1 MTIRI
6 VDYVGDRATDMKQG
20 DEIYNLIIAG
30 FSKNEI
36 VDIDFSGMTT
46 ILSTFLNNAIGK
58 LYKDYDSEFLN
69 KNLKIQNLND
79 DDMFIL
85 RKVAKRAKEFYAN
98 QKIITSV
105 LDENFIW

>member
-46 ILSTFLNNAIGK
+46 ILSTFLNNAI
-58 LYKDYDSEFLN
+58 L
-69 KNLKIQNLND
+69 
-79 DDMFIL
+79 
-85 RKVAKRAKEFYAN
+85 
-98 QKIITSV
+98 
-105 LDENFIW
+105 